1 VLTPAKFV
9 DINARIGGLDTVTYA
24 RTPTRTQGDYQAIV
38 NAYRSGY
45 MAVGNTLADTP
56 FLEGRGSN
64 EATAHATYPTKVLD
78 ARLDRFAGSHR
89 SHALWQGPVPL
100 QGGSDFPGRMVLAM
114 DRWVAAIQADDR
126 SVSQAQK
133 VRDDRP
139 ADITD
144 HCEYAN
150 GASRPGS
157 AGDCPELV
165 RYYDAP
171 TQVAGE
177 GPRDDI
183 LKCQLKPLRRSDYRV
198 TFTAAQWAT
207 LKQTFPTG
215 VCDWSKPG
223 VGMTETVPW
232 LTFEDGPGGR
242 PLGDPPQSKA
252 LR

>member
-1 VLTPAKFV
+1 
-9 DINARIGGLDTVTYA
+9 
-24 RTPTRTQGDYQAIV
+24 
-38 NAYRSGY
+38 
-45 MAVGNTLADTP
+45 
-56 FLEGRGSN
+56 
-64 EATAHATYPTKVLD
+64 
-78 ARLDRFAGSHR
+78 
-89 SHALWQGPVPL
+89 
-100 QGGSDFPGRMVLAM
+100 MVLAM
-114 DRWVAAIQADDR
+114 DRWVKAVQGDDR
-126 SVSQAQK
+126 DVSHEQK

-144 HCEYAN
+144 HCEYAS
-150 GASRPGS
+150 GAERPGG

-183 LKCQLKPLRRSDYRV
+183 LKCQLKPLRRSDYKV

-207 LKQTFPTG
+207 LKRTFPTG

-223 VGMTETVPW
+223 VGQTETVPW

-242 PLGDPPQSKA
+242 ALGGPPQSQPIGRQA
-252 LR
+252 VRRLRRS